1 MTARGDATRGTSRR
15 SEQHER
21 RGLVSLGAI
30 WRLLSDRLSAADG
43 RPRGAGYPPRM
54 PEIATPPGPAET
66 RTSHADTRSRE
77 SCGAVTRDQ
86 TRATLITEAPDPST
100 AALRRIA
107 AMVRQ
112 ERDRAER
119 RLAPFRYRDWLD

>member
-1 MTARGDATRGTSRR
+1 MPETAR
-15 SEQHER
+15 
-21 RGLVSLGAI
+21 
-30 WRLLSDRLSAADG
+30 
-43 RPRGAGYPPRM
+43 
-54 PEIATPPGPAET
+54 PPGPAET

-86 TRATLITEAPDPST
+86 TRAALITEVPDPST

-107 AMVRQ
+107 AMVRR

-119 RLAPFRYRDWLD
+119 RLAPFRYRDWLDELLALTDRPTGASSGDCRTEPGPL